1 MRETFRKAFKQNKAL
16 VLCIVLLVLTVAAS
30 IITKISQKQLEAD
43 IVIPTMVCDR
53 YFYPLDFAHIEGQK
67 SEIPLTF
74 VKEGTPLPDLK
85 LNTAYPVFQN
95 NGATMY
101 LYEDNYLMVTDTY
114 EEFAGTAGVIAG
126 EGTVFDENTSLPVQE
141 NVLFLKSPDIDAYV
155 SLVPIQLEGEVTDTI
170 PQYALFFLRDERLEI
185 YEYYRGR
192 LKYRVRYVTDK
203 TFVLCGE
210 EKCTFYEWKARMRH
224 EEVSVQNPQEP
235 EETRFYFFDMGDQ
248 FTTEGELIFRRTSES
263 RIALENENK
272 LYDVHQIPL
281 YYEDMDAILLPGVF
295 GLVQPWAH
303 KMNSLPEMTNLV
315 RDTYV
320 VYFQKEDWF
329 VPMKDA
335 FLYDGGTRY
344 IMLNQAELIV
354 GGESVALAP
363 LSLITIEDEAK
374 FSVYEYDSKEFKMY
388 YVAGGKPTVRLG
400 NGVDLLPFQKKIE
413 QSGGK
418 GDLLIADPSL
428 LPLLQ

>member
-1 MRETFRKAFKQNKAL
+1 MKETIRKAIKQNKPL
-16 VLCIVLLVLTVAAS
+16 VLCIVLLVLTVVAA
-30 IITKISQKQLEAD
+30 IFAKVGQKQLEAD

-53 YFYPLDFAHIEGQK
+53 YFYPIGFAHIENQK
-67 SEIPLTF
+67 AEIPLSF

-101 LYEDNYLMVTDTY
+101 LYEDNYLMVADTY
-114 EEFAGTAGVIAG
+114 EELAGTAGVIAG
-126 EGTVFDENTSLPVQE
+126 EGTVFDENTSLPLQE
-141 NVLFLKSPDIDAYV
+141 NVIFLKYPDINAYV
-155 SLVPIQLEGEVTDTI
+155 SLVPIQLEGEVKDII
-170 PQYALFFLRDERLEI
+170 PQYALFFLKDDRMEI

-210 EKCTFYEWKARMRH
+210 EKYTFYEWKARMRH

-235 EETRFYFFDMGDQ
+235 EEVSFYFFDMGDK
-248 FTTEGELIFRRTSES
+248 FTTEGELIFRRTSGD
-263 RIALENENK
+263 RIALENEEK
-272 LYDVHQIPL
+272 LYDVHQTPL
-281 YYEDMDAILLPGVF
+281 YYEGKDAVLLPGAF

-329 VPMKDA
+329 VAMKDA

-344 IMLNQAELIV
+344 IMLDKTELVV
-354 GGESVALAP
+354 GSERVSLAP
-363 LSLITIEDEAK
+363 LSLITVEDEAEL
-374 FSVYEYDSKEFKMY
+374 SVYEYDSKDFKMY
-388 YVAGGKPTVRLG
+388 YIAGGKPTVHLG
-400 NGVDLLPFQKKIE
+400 NGVVLLPFQKKIE
-413 QSGGK
+413 RSDGK

-428 LPLLQ
+428 LPMLQ